1 MANFD
6 LTTLAVKMIC
16 PNNVVK
22 TDDTDIPS
30 VLVYI
35 PKFKNSDVLTGG
47 NDSTHPAFIVN
58 GVEIPGFYY
67 GKFQAKV
74 YNSVAYSLPA
84 EDPTAS
90 INFDTARARCEAKG
104 AGWHLS
110 TNAEWAAIALW
121 CKKNGFLPYGNN
133 NYGKD
138 SRESNYK
145 AVPSY
150 YESNKIARV
159 ATGTGPLSWS
169 HDKTLAGIW
178 DLNGNVWEWQ
188 GGLRMVWGEI
198 QILANNDAADPDNP
212 QNETSTCWKA
222 INAADGSL
230 VEPENKV
237 SDSSAKLSGATVR
250 LDYVGNV
257 WTYSTSVTNSKD
269 ESRGCLFA
277 KVACTAAIGA
287 AAKVLLRS
295 LALLPDE
302 GATESDYEGDYFWWN
317 NGVAERCVYRG
328 GYWGDGA
335 GAGVFYLNGDYSRS
349 NAGAGIGFRSAFIP
363 EVIG

>member
-6 LTTLAVKMIC
+6 LTNLAVKIIC

-22 TDDTDIPS
+22 TDDTDLPS

-67 GKFQAKV
+67 GKYQAKV
-74 YNSVAYSLPA
+74 YNSVAYSLPG

-159 ATGTGPLSWS
+159 ATGTGPISWS
-169 HDKTLAGIW
+169 HDKTMAGIW
-178 DLNGNVWEWQ
+178 DMNGNVWEWQ
-188 GGLRMVWGEI
+188 GGIRLVWGEL

-212 QNETSTCWKA
+212 QNATSTCWKA
-222 INAADGSL
+222 INAADGAL
-230 VEPENKV
+230 VDPERKTT
-237 SDSSAKLSGATVR
+237 DSSAHVSGKTVK
-250 LDYVGNV
+250 LDYVNNK
-257 WTYSTSVTNSKD
+257 WTYSTWITNAKD
-269 ESRGCLFA
+269 ESRSCVFYQ
-277 KVACTAAIGA
+277 VAADSSIGD
-287 AAKVLLRS
+287 AAKVMLRA
-295 LALLPDE
+295 LALLPD
-302 GATESDYEGDYFWWN
+302 SDVTTDVYEGDYMWWN
-317 NGVAERCVYRG
+317 NGVAERCVCRG
-328 GYWGDGA
+328 GAWIDGSS
-335 GAGVFYLNGDYSRS
+335 AGVFSLNGLDSRS
-349 NAGAGIGFRSAFIP
+349 GAYTSIGFRAAYIP
-363 EVIG
+363 EIR